1 MPMRTAAVPALVA
14 VLLAAAS
21 PARAQVSSRA
31 AAPAFDGTRRELD
44 VSAPRVEAAI
54 DVDGRLDEPVWRG
67 AAVLSGFSEYAPV
80 DGPPA
85 EDSTEVLVWYSP
97 QAIHIG
103 IRAFEPHAPVNAKLA
118 DRDRIDADDQVQLLL
133 DTYDDRR
140 RALLFAV
147 NPLGVQADG
156 VRTEATVE
164 RRGFSAAPDPAVVDL
179 SPDFLFQSRGRLTDY
194 GYEVEV
200 RIPFRSIRYQSA
212 RSQDWGLHVLRVVQ
226 HSGHVQS
233 WAPAR
238 RDASSFLAQAGKLR
252 GLHDLHPGM
261 VVDLNPVLTARMDGA
276 PAAGGWRYG
285 GPSPEPGAN
294 ARWVLTSNLTLNAT
308 ANPDFSQVETDAGQ
322 VSFDPRRA
330 LFFPEKRPFFL
341 EGSEQFDTPNR
352 LVYTR
357 RIVAPIA
364 AAKLTGKVA
373 GTDVGVLSALDDPPA
388 AGDARPLL
396 NVLRVRRD
404 VGAGSTLGMV
414 YTDRAQG
421 AHFNRVVGGDAR
433 LVFGRIYTVA
443 FQGAGSFTRSDGR
456 PGRAPLWN
464 ASFDR
469 AGRRFSLQ
477 GGVDAIDPDFVAAAG
492 FLSRVGTVQ
501 LRLNPRL
508 TVNGRPGAVIESWSG
523 ALNLY
528 ATWLYDRFFE
538 GGASED
544 AHIFINNS
552 FALRGGW
559 RLDGSLIL
567 ESFGYPEYLYADY
580 AVERRGP
587 AGLDTVPYVGTPRIG
602 NLDVVLTAATPQW
615 TRGGGNIQVIVGRD
629 ENFDEWAPGYILVVN
644 GTARWRPTEQLRLDA
659 SYIRQQYVRPSDLS
673 SVSVRDV
680 PRLKLEYQVTR
691 DLFLRFVGQYDARRR
706 DALRDDTRTN
716 DPVLI
721 RDPASG
727 EYRPALRQVDNALR
741 VDWLFSYRPVPG
753 TVVYLGYGS
762 SLTEP
767 EALRFRPLSRTSD
780 AFFMKLS
787 YLFRL

>member
-1 MPMRTAAVPALVA
+1 MAGAP
-14 VLLAAAS
+14 
-21 PARAQVSSRA
+21 A
-31 AAPAFDGTRRELD
+31 AAPAQVPAVFVGTRRELD
-44 VSAPRVEAAI
+44 VAPPRVEATV
-54 DVDGRLDEPVWRG
+54 DVDGRLDEPVWRL
-67 AAVLSGFSEYAPV
+67 AAVLTGFSEYAPV
-80 DGPPA
+80 DGAPA
-85 EDSTEVLVWYSP
+85 EDSTAVLVWYSP

-103 IRAFEPHAPVNAKLA
+103 IRAVERHAPVHARLA

-140 RALLFAV
+140 RALLFGV

-179 SPDFLFQSRGRLTDY
+179 SPDFLFQSRGRLTDD

-200 RIPFRSIRYQSA
+200 RIPFRSIRYQAA
-212 RSQDWGLHVLRVVQ
+212 RSQDWGLHVLRIVQ
-226 HSGHVQS
+226 HSGHIQS

-238 RDASSFLAQAGKLR
+238 RDAASFLAQAGTLR

-261 VVDLNPVLTARMDGA
+261 VVDVNPVLTARIDGA
-276 PAAGGWRYG
+276 PAEGGWRYG
-285 GPSPEPGAN
+285 HPSPEPGAN

-330 LFFPEKRPFFL
+330 LYFPEKRPFFL

-352 LVYTR
+352 LIYTR
-357 RIVAPIA
+357 RIVAPVA
-364 AAKLTGKVA
+364 AAKMTGKLA
-373 GTDVGVLSALDDPPA
+373 GTDLGVLSALDDATPTD
-388 AGDARPLL
+388 DARPLF
-396 NVLRVRRD
+396 NVLRLRRD

-414 YTDRAQG
+414 YTDRVQG
-421 AHFNRVVGGDAR
+421 ADASRLIGGDAR

-443 FQGAGSFTRSDGR
+443 FQGAGSFTRTGGR
-456 PGRAPLWN
+456 LSRAPLWN

-469 AGRRFSLQ
+469 AGRRFGLQ
-477 GGVDAIDPDFVAAAG
+477 AGVDAIDPDFVAAAG
-492 FLSRVGTVQ
+492 FLSRVGTLQ

-508 TVNGRPGAVIESWSG
+508 TVDGRPGALLESWSG

-567 ESFGYPEYLYADY
+567 ESFGYPDYLYADY
-580 AVERRGP
+580 AVERHGP
-587 AGLDTVPYVGTPRIG
+587 AGVDTVPYVGTPRIR
-602 NLDVVLTAATPQW
+602 NLDVVLTVTTPRW
-615 TRGGGNIQVIVGRD
+615 TRGGGNLQLIVGRD
-629 ENFDEWAPGYILVVN
+629 ENFDEWAPGYILLVN
-644 GTARWRPTEQLRLDA
+644 GSARWRPTEQLRLDA
-659 SYIRQQYVRPSDLS
+659 GFIRQQYVRPSDLTN
-673 SVSVRDV
+673 VSIRDV

-691 DLFLRFVGQYDARRR
+691 DIFVRFVGQYDARRR

-721 RDPASG
+721 RDPESG
-727 EYRPALRQVDNALR
+727 EYRRALRQVDNALR
-741 VDWLFSYRPVPG
+741 VDWLFSYRPTLG

-780 AFFMKLS
+780 GFFMKLS